1 MQEELRYEIKV
12 EIFKEQLES
21 MTAQDEFI
29 IPQGLPS
36 LGLWFPTREVDLIL
50 YSAVLASSFERMI
63 ARRSWL
69 ERHGPVVYS
78 RTPPYIRQVI
88 FAKNKPLDNIKMEVT
103 T

>member
-63 ARRSWL
+63 ESASWL
-69 ERHGPVVYS
+69 GGKAVYS